1 MRAHTCWDNRD
12 RTVVRC
18 ELLHGW
24 VWDDL
29 ARVMLRTERLMHESD
44 CPVALILDLR
54 DAEALSP
61 DRLFSLKQMTAG
73 RTFARLAAC
82 FPQPMAIVGATPMI
96 RAIFSHYY
104 IACSVDTTRL
114 RFVPTLDE
122 ARTWIAA
129 EQRRQ
134 IVYAVVASA

>member
-18 ELLHGW
+18 EMLHGW
-24 VWDDL
+24 TWDDL
-29 ARVMLRTERLMHESD
+29 SRVMLRTERLMHEQNRSL
-44 CPVALILDLR
+44 ALILDLR

-73 RTFARLAAC
+73 RTFARLSAC
-82 FPQPMAIVGATPMI
+82 FPQPFVIVGATPMI

-104 IACSVDTTRL
+104 IACSVDTTHL
-114 RFVPTLDE
+114 HFSPTLDD
-122 ARTWIAA
+122 ARKWIADA
-129 EQRRQ
+129 QRRQ
-134 IVYAVVASA
+134 IVFEVVESA